1 MTTDQWI
8 AVASIAAVLV
18 SAIAIVVALTSV
30 RDQLQVTVFLTY
42 MDRYTRAMHD
52 LPFEA
57 RRPGIEYQ
65 IAGDLGLCGRKACNR
80 SPGSPA
86 SGRCG
91 RACPLSTSN
100 SRAFR
105 EFVRDKLLPYAVA
118 SENALSSVIHRTE
131 DQGSVPNP
139 EAALTQPR
147 TAIAEE

>member
-57 RRPGIEYQ
+57 RRPGIEYP
-65 IAGDLGLCGRKACNR
+65 DRR
-80 SPGSPA
+80 RPGAVWEKGMQQVARFPCFGEMWES
-86 SGRCG
+86 
-91 RACPLSTSN
+91 LS
-100 SRAFR
+100 F
-105 EFVRDKLLPYAVA
+105 EY
-118 SENALSSVIHRTE
+118 E
-131 DQGSVPNP
+131 
-139 EAALTQPR
+139 
-147 TAIAEE
+147 